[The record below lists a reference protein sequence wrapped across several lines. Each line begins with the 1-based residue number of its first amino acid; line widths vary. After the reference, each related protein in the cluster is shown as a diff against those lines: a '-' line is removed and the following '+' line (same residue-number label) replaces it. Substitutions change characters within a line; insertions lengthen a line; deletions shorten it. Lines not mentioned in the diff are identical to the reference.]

1 MIIHSL
7 SAVSKKWQNTKCM
20 SGTYWRIFTVYVVV
34 QFLVGLNNFIVLC
47 FKLNIIHYQT
57 TMIIIDYHTPKQ
69 RKIKFKPKIKLNHNI
84 IYHTCVKTSN
94 CPTMC
99 SSVMLSWGGISRL
112 SRGVVRG
119 GWPAGT
125 PPRASKS
132 PVLPVTSSSLLC
144 LWNNNICIQNNIYSH
159 SADLEQ
165 LCSWHCYL
173 CQSTCLKMNGSKIYL
188 RYWKHCWPNFYDLW
202 VTNSKVPR
210 LSTCSDLQRSW
221 AEQNK
226 ISHLTLSCSQ

>member
-1 MIIHSL
+1 ML
-7 SAVSKKWQNTKCM
+7 W
-20 SGTYWRIFTVYVVV
+20 F
-34 QFLVGLNNFIVLC
+34 NFYFPL
-47 FKLNIIHYQT
+47 FQT
-57 TMIIIDYHTPKQ
+57 DYHTLPYHHDYHTPKQ
-69 RKIKFKPKIKLNHNI
+69 RRIKFKPKIKLNNNI
-84 IYHTCVKTSN
+84 IYQTCVKTSN

-119 GWPAGT
+119 GWLAGT
-125 PPRASKS
+125 PPRASNS
-132 PVLPVTSSSLLC
+132 PLLPVTSSSLLC
-144 LWNNNICIQNNIYSH
+144 LWNNNICVQNNFYSH

-173 CQSTCLKMNGSKIYL
+173 LLVNMLKNEWIKTYL
-188 RYWKHCWPNFYDLW
+188 RYWKHCWPNFYNFW

-226 ISHLTLSCSQ
+226 ISNLTLSCSQ

>member
-1 MIIHSL
+1 M
-7 SAVSKKWQNTKCM
+7 K
-20 SGTYWRIFTVYVVV
+20 GTYLRIFTVYVVV
-34 QFLVGLNNFIVLC
+34 QFLVGLNFIFLC
-47 FKLNIIHYQT
+47 FKLIIIHYHF

-69 RKIKFKPKIKLNHNI
+69 RRIKFKPKIKLNHNV

-144 LWNNNICIQNNIYSH
+144 LWNNNICVQNNFYSH

-165 LCSWHCYL
+165 LCSWYCYL
-173 CQSTCLKMNGSKIYL
+173 C
-188 RYWKHCWPNFYDLW
+188 
-202 VTNSKVPR
+202 
-210 LSTCSDLQRSW
+210 
-221 AEQNK
+221 
-226 ISHLTLSCSQ
+226 